1 MVPVQLG
8 RIKLVKP
15 FCLEPKINKLIRSL
29 LIAIFSFSILM
40 VQLPSS
46 FADSN
51 QGSINVGDFPLGVA
65 INPAGNIAYVANYYS
80 DSVSVVN
87 LTNNVVTNTIAVGDY
102 PFGVVINPAGTIGY
116 VVNCNSSG
124 SVSVINL
131 TNNVVTDTIAVGDSP
146 ISLAINPAGTLAYVS
161 NFGAGTVSVIN
172 LSTNSVVQT
181 VSGFSNPRGIAINS
195 TGTFA
200 YIANPGAD
208 EVKKLDLGSNTL
220 VGSVSGLPE
229 PREIV
234 LSSDNTKAFV
244 SDFNLGR
251 VSVIDLST
259 NTVSSTITVGSRP
272 WGLQLKENFLYV
284 VNRDDGNVSKIDLNS
299 YTLIENISVGEYPYY
314 IAINPSGTFGY
325 VTNANSDTISI
336 LKLDIKFPEKSQ
348 WVGAQSITCPV
359 PNPWVKEK
367 LGFASKVKPVLVS
380 AENTVGK
387 TITQDSYDSLK
398 SSGVVFDTVSQKVST
413 ATETLPIYGCKDK
426 LLSGKLNQPIQFI
439 AGGYTLQSDAHG
451 YINTAD
457 LKWHDTNGVTLYT
470 NTAAFM
476 HTIKFTKT
484 GKYVV
489 VLTEQPDTSRGLIP
503 TYGVRSIRF
512 VININ

>member
-1 MVPVQLG
+1 
-8 RIKLVKP
+8 
-15 FCLEPKINKLIRSL
+15 
-29 LIAIFSFSILM
+29 M
-40 VQLPSS
+40 VQVPSAL
-46 FADSN
+46 ADSN
-51 QGSINVGDFPLGVA
+51 QGSIIVGDYPFGIAV
-65 INPAGNIAYVANYYS
+65 NPAGTIAYVANSDS
-80 DSVSVVN
+80 DSVSVID
-87 LTNNVVTNTIAVGDY
+87 LTNNVVTNTIAVGDN
-102 PFGVVINPAGTIGY
+102 PALVVINPAGTIGY
-116 VVNCNSSG
+116 VTNLNSD

-131 TNNVVTDTIAVGDSP
+131 TSNVVTTSITVGDGP
-146 ISLAINPAGTLAYVS
+146 GNLAINPAGTFAYVS
-161 NFGAGTVSVIN
+161 NFTAGTVSVIN
-172 LSTNSVVQT
+172 LSTNSVAVT
-181 VSGFSNPRGIAINS
+181 ISGFNSPRGIAFNS

-200 YIANPGAD
+200 YIANPGTN
-208 EVKKLDLGSNTL
+208 EVKKVDLGSNTV
-220 VGSVSGLPE
+220 VGSISG
-229 PREIV
+229 IIFGIDIA

-244 SDFNLGR
+244 SNHSVDT

-284 VNRDDGNVSKIDLNS
+284 VNRDDDNVSKIDLNS
-299 YTLIENISVGEYPYY
+299 YALIENISVGDLPFY

-348 WVGAQSITCPV
+348 WVGAQSITCPA
-359 PNPWVKEK
+359 PNPWVNEE
-367 LGFASKVKPVLVS
+367 LGFATNAKPVLVS

-387 TITQDSYDSLK
+387 TITQGSYDSLK
-398 SSGVVFDTVSQKVST
+398 SSGVVFDTVSKKVST

-439 AGGYTLQSDAHG
+439 AGGYTLQSNAHG

-489 VLTEQPDTSRGLIP
+489 VLTEQPDTSRGLMP

>member
-1 MVPVQLG
+1 
-8 RIKLVKP
+8 
-15 FCLEPKINKLIRSL
+15 LESKINKLVRSL

-87 LTNNVVTNTIAVGDY
+87 LTNNVVTNTIAVGGF

-116 VVNCNSSG
+116 VVNNSG

-131 TNNVVTDTIAVGDSP
+131 TNNVVTNTIAVGVAP
-146 ISLAINPAGTLAYVS
+146 TNLAINPAGTLAYVS
-161 NFGAGTVSVIN
+161 NYGAGTVSVIN

-181 VSGFSNPRGIAINS
+181 VSGFSSPRGIAINS

-200 YIANPGAD
+200 YIANPGTG

-220 VGSVSGLPE
+220 VGSVSGLSE
-229 PREIV
+229 PIDIV

-244 SDFNLGR
+244 SDFTLNA

-259 NTVSSTITVGSRP
+259 NTISSTITVGAKP
-272 WGLQLKENFLYV
+272 WGVQLKENFLYV
-284 VNRDDGNVSKIDLNS
+284 VNRDDDLVSKIDLNS
-299 YTLIENISVGEYPYY
+299 YTLIENISVGDYPYY

-325 VTNANSDTISI
+325 VTNAGSDTISI
-336 LKLDIKFPEKSQ
+336 LKLDIKLPEKSQ
-348 WVGAQSITCPV
+348 WVGAQSISCPN
-359 PNPWVKEK
+359 PNPWVKEQ
-367 LGFASKVKPVLVS
+367 LGFASNVKPVLVS
-380 AENTVGK
+380 AENTIGK
-387 TITQDSYDSLK
+387 TITQGSYEALK
-398 SSGVVFDTVSQKVST
+398 SSGVVFDTGSKKVST

-426 LLSGKLNQPIQFI
+426 LLSGKVNQPIQFI
-439 AGGYTLQSDAHG
+439 AGGYSLQSDAHG